1 MNAEAESAPKR
12 QAPLPAAE
20 RIAALDV
27 LRGVALFGIFIMNMP
42 GFGRS
47 MFAAPVTELAP
58 LDAWVAWLRDLLFA
72 GKFNLLFG
80 LLFGIGFH
88 LQLDRLEGAR
98 PGGGATIVYA
108 RRLAVLL
115 AIGLVHAALLWS
127 GDVLLVYAAIGFL
140 LLTLRRAPDPVVL
153 VLIGLCLLWPALSD
167 GFRSL
172 TLSIS
177 TQATAAFE
185 YEDFEASN
193 NAAFGQ
199 GSFLEAVRETMRVFA
214 WFWGSPLG
222 LLSLADFAVQMA
234 TGILLGFMVGR
245 RRWVERLPELRQP
258 LQRLQLASLAVALG
272 CGGLWP
278 VVGPIGGADEAA
290 RFAPA
295 LLRTLGRA
303 ALMTFYAA
311 SILRLLDRPSAARF
325 LRPFALA
332 GRMPLSNY
340 LLQTVLATFVF
351 YGWGLG
357 FWGRASPW
365 KEVALAAGLFFL
377 VQLPLSAWWL
387 AHFRYG
393 PVEYVW
399 RRLTYG
405 RLGDRA

>member
-1 MNAEAESAPKR
+1 VNSEAESAPNP
-12 QAPLPAAE
+12 QAPVQPAE

-27 LRGVALFGIFIMNMP
+27 LRGIALFGIFIMNMP
-42 GFGRS
+42 GFSRS
-47 MFAAPVTELAP
+47 MFAPPAAELAP
-58 LDAWVAWLRDLLFA
+58 LDAWVAWLRELLFA

-88 LQLDRLEGAR
+88 LQLERLERAQR
-98 PGGGATIVYA
+98 GGATRVYA

-115 AIGLVHAALLWS
+115 AIGLAHAALLWS
-127 GDVLLVYAAIGFL
+127 GDVLLVYAAIGFAL
-140 LLTLRRAPDPVVL
+140 LALRRVPDRVVL
-153 VLIGLCLLWPALSD
+153 VLVGLCLAWPAFSD
-167 GFRSL
+167 TVRSL
-172 TLSIS
+172 TLSFS

-185 YEDFEASN
+185 YEEFEASN
-193 NAAFGQ
+193 DAAFGR
-199 GSFLEAVRETMRVFA
+199 GSFPDAVRETTRVFA

-222 LLSLADFAVQMA
+222 LLSLVDFAVQMA
-234 TGILLGFMVGR
+234 TGILAGFVVGR
-245 RRWVERLPELRQP
+245 RRWVERLGELREP
-258 LQRLQLASLAVALG
+258 LARLQLASLAVALA
-272 CGGLWP
+272 CAVPWP
-278 VVGPIGGADEAA
+278 ALAPPGAAEEAA
-290 RFAPA
+290 KVEPA

-303 ALMTFYAA
+303 ALMSFYAA
-311 SILRLLDRPSAARF
+311 SVLRLLQLPAAARL

-340 LLQTVLATFVF
+340 LLQTLLASFVF

-365 KEVALAAGLFFL
+365 KETALAAGLFFL

-387 AHFRYG
+387 GRFRYG

-405 RLGDRA
+405 RLAR